1 MVAEDDTEVPR
12 PLDQVPDREPRR
24 GRSGSP
30 ARALLNG
37 LALFVAL
44 LAVTLF
50 GRASDL
56 TNFLQRTIGDLRS
69 GVLTHGV
76 GNDLLLVDIDA
87 RSLASLGVW
96 PWPRSLHGRLVQ
108 ESSRLGAAR
117 VAFDIDFST
126 HSPKA
131 EEDEAFAAALA
142 ASKAEILLAAFV
154 QSAGGASGEHIV
166 SMPIAALSAHGW
178 PAAVNARPD
187 RDGAVRRFPFAIT
200 DGKEEIASLPALL
213 SGRSGQGDFGIDY
226 AIDDRGFPHVSYVDL
241 LEGRVDREHVAGRT
255 LIVGAT
261 AVELHDFFP
270 APRGGVVFGTS
281 ILALATETLR
291 QNRETSPYELPPLLE
306 ILGVGLLSLLLLRRL
321 GPKAALVTTV
331 GIGLALEVAALAVRE
346 TMGSDPATAGIH
358 LLLVTAA
365 AARIQQEFGF
375 SRLLLW
381 IRGLEVRNRD
391 VMIDRLVDEG
401 FDAIVVLDDHDVVV
415 RINRAAR
422 DLLGLELGSSVDG
435 LSPVLGEAIRRV
447 RSRDP
452 HATRRVDV
460 QFEHVT
466 DGETRILEAGLSAFT
481 IQRAG
486 ETANTP
492 TSGVYVCTTLRDV
505 TERERAQVKI
515 RQLALTNQ
523 VTGRPNR
530 NALDAWLNTGG
541 AEAGYLIVLGLDRFR
556 RFNELLGYRNAD
568 AILSEVARR
577 LDDAGLGRVAH
588 IGTDQFAVL
597 VDGDGEEA
605 MATARHL
612 LEVIGHPMAVA
623 DHRISVTPCAGIALG
638 EPNLKPSE
646 LFGRAERAMRDAKQ
660 RGAGSI
666 SCFDIEMETQRLKRL
681 AVEFGFQ
688 RALDEG
694 EFHTVYQPQVSLTT
708 GRIVGVEAL
717 VRWRHPTEGE
727 ISPALF
733 VPIAEE
739 TGLIHKL
746 GTWVLNRACGDA
758 VLWPKPITVA
768 VNVSPLQLQTGD
780 LAASVLT
787 ALETSGLA
795 VERLQLELTESSFVG
810 EGSEMRAEFDLLR
823 ERGVSFALDDFGTGY
838 SSMSHLARFPIS
850 KIKIDRSFVVG
861 LPNDETSLAILRSI
875 MALAEGI
882 GAHTI
887 AEGIEDE
894 VQAAV
899 LRDLGCEE
907 GQGFL
912 YSRGIG
918 NDELRALLMRD
929 AD

>member
-1 MVAEDDTEVPR
+1 MVVEDDTEVSQ
-12 PLDQVPDREPRR
+12 PLDQEPNGGPKRSRSASPVR
-24 GRSGSP
+24 G
-30 ARALLNG
+30 LLNG
-37 LALFVAL
+37 LALLVAL
-44 LAVTLF
+44 LVVSLF
-50 GRASDL
+50 GRTSDL

-69 GVLTHGV
+69 GIFSHGV
-76 GNDLLLVDIDA
+76 GNDIVLVDIDA
-87 RSLASLGVW
+87 QSLASLGVW

-108 ESSRLGAAR
+108 EASRLGAAR
-117 VAFDIDFST
+117 VAFDVDFST
-126 HSPKA
+126 RSPKA

-142 ASKAEILLAAFV
+142 ASKAEILLAAFA
-154 QSAGGASGEHIV
+154 QSAGGASGDRIV
-166 SMPIAALSAHGW
+166 SMPIATLSEHGW

-213 SGRSGQGDFGIDY
+213 SGRSGHGDFGIDY
-226 AIDDRGFPHVSYVDL
+226 AIDDRRFPRVSYIDL
-241 LEGRVDREHVAGRT
+241 LEGRVGRDHIAGRT

-270 APRGGVVFGTS
+270 APRGGIVFGTS

-291 QNRETSPYELPPLLE
+291 QNREISPVDLPPLVE
-306 ILGVGLLSLLLLRRL
+306 IFGVGMLTLLVLRRL
-321 GPKAALVTTV
+321 GLKAALLTTA
-331 GIGLALEVAALAVRE
+331 GIGLALEAASLAVRE

-381 IRGLEVRNRD
+381 VRGLEVRNRD
-391 VMIDRLVDEG
+391 AMIDRLVDEG
-401 FDAIVVLDDHDVVV
+401 FDAIVVMDDRDVVV

-422 DLLGLELGSSVDG
+422 DLLGLELGRSVDG
-435 LSPVLGEAIRRV
+435 VSPVLSAAIRRV
-447 RSRDP
+447 RAQHRHASRR
-452 HATRRVDV
+452 TDV

-466 DGETRILEAGLSAFT
+466 DGAIRILEAGLSAFT
-481 IQRAG
+481 VQRAD
-486 ETANTP
+486 ETADTG

-530 NALDAWLNTGG
+530 NALDAWMDTGG

-568 AILSEVARR
+568 AILAEVARR

-597 VDGDGEEA
+597 VDGDGENA
-605 MATARHL
+605 TATARHL
-612 LEVIGHPMAVA
+612 LEVIERPMAVA

-638 EPNLKPSE
+638 EPALKPSE
-646 LFGRAERAMRDAKQ
+646 LFGRAERALREAKQ

-717 VRWRHPTEGE
+717 VRWSHPTEGE

-758 VLWPKPITVA
+758 VRWPKPITVA

-780 LAASVLT
+780 LAASVLA

-795 VERLQLELTESSFVG
+795 VNRLQLELTESSFVG
-810 EGSEMRAEFDLLR
+810 EGSEMRAEFDLLQ

-861 LPNDETSLAILRSI
+861 LPKDETSLAILRSI
-875 MALAEGI
+875 MALADGI

-887 AEGIEDE
+887 AEGIEGE
-894 VQAAV
+894 EQAVV

-918 NDELRALLMRD
+918 HEELCALLLRE
-929 AD
+929 AN